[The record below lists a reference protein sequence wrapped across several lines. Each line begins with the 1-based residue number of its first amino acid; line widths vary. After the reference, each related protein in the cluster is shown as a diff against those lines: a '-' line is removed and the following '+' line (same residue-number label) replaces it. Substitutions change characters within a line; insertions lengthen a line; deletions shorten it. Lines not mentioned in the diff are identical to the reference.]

1 MNIYSLLFRN
11 GIYKWRKVYIAG
23 RSGAYGIGARV
34 IKIFDTTLR
43 DGEQMPGVALSI
55 EEKMKIALA
64 LDKAG
69 VDMIE
74 AGFAAVSKEEQI
86 AVRQIAGEVS
96 GAKVV
101 SLARMVKSDVDA
113 AVSADVDM
121 VHVFIA
127 TSDIH
132 LKYKLGITREEAL
145 QRIREVVEYAK
156 SYGVEV
162 LFSAEDATRSDLSFL
177 VDAYKAAIEAGAD
190 EINVPDTVGVMTPSR
205 MAYLIRYLRERL
217 PPVPMHVHCHD
228 DFGMAVA
235 NTVTAIENGADVAQV
250 VVNNF
255 GERAG
260 NASLEEVVAAL
271 HFLLGVK
278 TNVKTEKLY
287 DLSRLVAELFGVPL
301 PPNKAIVGEN
311 AFSHEAGIH
320 VHGVL
325 NNPFTYEPMRPE
337 DVGNRRRIVLG
348 KHSGRHAVEW
358 ALKNMG
364 VEPSDDMVNY
374 ILESI
379 KRLAVKK
386 VRIDENVLREIAKA
400 YRDSLSPRY
409 VV

>member
-1 MNIYSLLFRN
+1 MGYIN
-11 GIYKWRKVYIAG
+11 GGKIYIAVG
-23 RSGAYGIGARV
+23 SGVYGIGARV
-34 IKIFDTTLR
+34 IRIFDTTLR
-43 DGEQMPGVALSI
+43 DGEQMPGVALSVD
-55 EEKMKIALA
+55 EKMEIALA
-64 LDKAG
+64 LDEAG

-74 AGFAAVSKEEQI
+74 AGFAAVSSDEHI
-86 AVRQIAGEVS
+86 AVRQIAKEVS
-96 GAKVV
+96 RAEVV
-101 SLARMVKSDVDA
+101 SLARMMKSDVDA

-132 LKYKLGITREEAL
+132 LKHKLGISREEAL
-145 QRIREVVEYAK
+145 RRIGEVVEYAK
-156 SYGVEV
+156 SHGVRV

-177 VDAYKAAIEAGAD
+177 VDAYKTAIEAGAD

-217 PPVPMHVHCHD
+217 PPVPIHVHCHD

-235 NTVTAIENGADVAQV
+235 NTIAAVENGADVAQV

-260 NASLEEVVAAL
+260 NAALEEVVAAV
-271 HFLLGVK
+271 HYLLGMR
-278 TNVKTEKLY
+278 TNVRLEKLY
-287 DLSRLVAELFGVPL
+287 ELSQLVSKLFGVAV
-301 PPNKAIVGEN
+301 PPNKAVVGEN

-325 NNPFTYEPMRPE
+325 NNPFTYEPVRPE
-337 DVGNRRRIVLG
+337 DVGNKRRIVLG

-364 VEPSDDMVNY
+364 VEPREELVNY
-374 ILESI
+374 VMETVKS
-379 KRLAVKK
+379 LAVKK
-386 VRIDENVLREIAKA
+386 VRIDENVLREIIRA
-400 YRDSLSPRY
+400 YKGGLTSRY
-409 VV
+409 AV

>member
-1 MNIYSLLFRN
+1 
-11 GIYKWRKVYIAG
+11 
-23 RSGAYGIGARV
+23 
-34 IKIFDTTLR
+34 
-43 DGEQMPGVALSI
+43 MPGVALSVD
-55 EEKMKIALA
+55 EKMEIALA
-64 LDKAG
+64 LDEAG

-74 AGFAAVSKEEQI
+74 AGFAAVSSDEHI
-86 AVRQIAGEVS
+86 AVRQIAKEVS
-96 GAKVV
+96 RAEVV
-101 SLARMVKSDVDA
+101 SLARMMKSDVDA

-132 LKYKLGITREEAL
+132 LKHKLGISREEAL
-145 QRIREVVEYAK
+145 RRIGEVVEYAK
-156 SYGVEV
+156 SHGVRV

-177 VDAYKAAIEAGAD
+177 VDAYKTAIEAGAD

-217 PPVPMHVHCHD
+217 PPVPIHVHCHD

-235 NTVTAIENGADVAQV
+235 NTIAAVENGADVAQV

-260 NASLEEVVAAL
+260 NAALEEVVAAV
-271 HFLLGVK
+271 HYLLGMR
-278 TNVKTEKLY
+278 TNVRLEKLY
-287 DLSRLVAELFGVPL
+287 ELSQLVSKLFGVAV
-301 PPNKAIVGEN
+301 PPNKAVVGEN

-325 NNPFTYEPMRPE
+325 NNPFTYEPVRPE
-337 DVGNRRRIVLG
+337 DVGNKRRIVLG

-364 VEPSDDMVNY
+364 VEPREELVNY
-374 ILESI
+374 VMETVKS
-379 KRLAVKK
+379 LAVKK
-386 VRIDENVLREIAKA
+386 VRIDENVLREIIRA
-400 YRDSLSPRY
+400 YKGGLTSRY
-409 VV
+409 AV

>member
-1 MNIYSLLFRN
+1 
-11 GIYKWRKVYIAG
+11 
-23 RSGAYGIGARV
+23 
-34 IKIFDTTLR
+34 
-43 DGEQMPGVALSI
+43 MPGVALSV
-55 EEKMKIALA
+55 EEKLQIALA
-64 LDKAG
+64 LDEAG

-74 AGFAAVSKEEQI
+74 AGFAAVSKEELI
-86 AVRQIAGEVS
+86 AIRQIAKEVS
-96 GAKVV
+96 RAEVV

-132 LKYKLGITREEAL
+132 LKYKLGISREEAL
-145 QRIREVVEYAK
+145 RRIVEVVEYAK
-156 SYGVEV
+156 SYGVKV
-162 LFSAEDATRSDLSFL
+162 LFSAEDAARSDLSFL
-177 VDAYKAAIEAGAD
+177 VQAYKTAIEAGAD
-190 EINVPDTVGVMTPSR
+190 EINVPDTVGIMTPSR
-205 MAYLIRYLRERL
+205 MAYLIRYLKERL

-235 NTVTAIENGADVAQV
+235 NTITAVENGADVVQV

-260 NASLEEVVAAL
+260 NAALEEVVAAL
-271 HFLLGVK
+271 HFLLGMR
-278 TNVKTEKLY
+278 TNVRLEKLY
-287 DLSRLVAELFGVPL
+287 ELSQLVSKLFGVPI

-358 ALKNMG
+358 ALKNIG
-364 VEPSDDMVNY
+364 VEPQEDLVKY
-374 ILESI
+374 VLEAV
-379 KRLAVKK
+379 KALAVKK
-386 VRIDENVLREIAKA
+386 VKIDENVLREIVRA
-400 YRDSLSPRY
+400 YKEGRPLEHAL
-409 VV
+409 

>member
-1 MNIYSLLFRN
+1 
-11 GIYKWRKVYIAG
+11 
-23 RSGAYGIGARV
+23 
-34 IKIFDTTLR
+34 
-43 DGEQMPGVALSI
+43 MPGVALSVD
-55 EEKMKIALA
+55 EKMEIALA
-64 LDKAG
+64 LDEAG

-74 AGFAAVSKEEQI
+74 AGFAAVSRDEHI
-86 AVRQIAGEVS
+86 AVRQIAKEVS
-96 GAKVV
+96 RAEVV
-101 SLARMVKSDVDA
+101 SLARMMKSDVDA
-113 AVSADVDM
+113 AVSADVDV

-132 LKYKLGITREEAL
+132 LKYKLGISREEAL
-145 QRIREVVEYAK
+145 RRIGEVVEYAK
-156 SYGVEV
+156 SHGVRV

-177 VDAYKAAIEAGAD
+177 AEAYKTAIEAGAD

-235 NTVTAIENGADVAQV
+235 NTIAAVENGADVAQV

-260 NASLEEVVAAL
+260 NAALEEVVAAV
-271 HFLLGVK
+271 HYLLGMR
-278 TNVKTEKLY
+278 TNVRLEKLY
-287 DLSRLVAELFGVPL
+287 ELSQLVSKLFGVAV
-301 PPNKAIVGEN
+301 PPNKAVVGEN

-358 ALKNMG
+358 ALKNIG
-364 VEPSDDMVNY
+364 VEPREELVNY
-374 ILESI
+374 VMETVKS
-379 KRLAVKK
+379 LAVKK
-386 VRIDENVLREIAKA
+386 VKIDENVLREIIRA
-400 YRDSLSPRY
+400 YKGGLTPRY
-409 VV
+409 AV

>member
-1 MNIYSLLFRN
+1 
-11 GIYKWRKVYIAG
+11 
-23 RSGAYGIGARV
+23 
-34 IKIFDTTLR
+34 
-43 DGEQMPGVALSI
+43 MPGVALSVDEKI
-55 EEKMKIALA
+55 EIALA
-64 LDKAG
+64 LDEVG

-74 AGFAAVSKEEQI
+74 AGFASVSKEEHT
-86 AVRQIAGEVS
+86 AVRQIAREVS
-96 GAKVV
+96 RAKVV

-121 VHVFIA
+121 VHVFLA

-132 LKYKLGITREEAL
+132 LKYKLGISREEAL
-145 QRIREVVEYAK
+145 RKIGEMVEYAK

-177 VDAYKAAIEAGAD
+177 VEAYRTAIEAGAD

-235 NTVTAIENGADVAQV
+235 NTITAIENGADVAQV

-260 NASLEEVVAAL
+260 NAALEEVVAAV
-271 HFLLGVK
+271 HFLLGMR
-278 TNVKTEKLY
+278 TNVQLEKLY
-287 DLSRLVAELFGVPL
+287 ELSQLVSKLFGVPI
-301 PPNKAIVGEN
+301 PPNKAVVGEN

-358 ALKNMG
+358 ALKNIG
-364 VEPSDDMVNY
+364 VEPSEGLISYVM
-374 ILESI
+374 ETI
-379 KRLAVKK
+379 KKLAIEK
-386 VRIDENVLREIAKA
+386 VRIDEAVIREIVKA
-400 YRDSLSPRY
+400 YSKDLSSRHA
-409 VV
+409 V